1 MSESSH
7 ALLNSLSLDPQLA
20 LFAVAA
26 DAAGDGGELGEE
38 TLDEMAALVE
48 RGGLAD
54 LDPRRVWPVLARG
67 LMSTQPSRML
77 SALTACGALAR
88 LLPELA
94 ALFGRYQTGFDGEPV
109 DIGLHQGRVVDAAA
123 ARNAPL
129 RVRLAALLCNLGKA
143 DSPPQHLPAHYRHI
157 DRCLP
162 RIVNVCA
169 RFGIAAELEDFAI
182 LVAMELERVHR
193 ATRMRAG
200 SLTAL
205 LERVDAFGEL
215 ARFEDLLTVCA
226 CDYFAYPGNTTPA
239 YPKAALLRQ
248 ALAACLAADQAN
260 DDDETPRHERRAMAV
275 AQALHSCR
283 DE

>member
-88 LLPELA
+88 SPLNASVHSQCAVFLRAQPND
-94 ALFGRYQTGFDGEPV
+94 FPGRIPPV
-109 DIGLHQGRVVDAAA
+109 TNTSITRPGN
-123 ARNAPL
+123 ARRFRATSMSI
-129 RVRLAALLCNLGKA
+129 RRQMSGSQQCVSGCAVRLAIA
-143 DSPPQHLPAHYRHI
+143 SSLPSS
-157 DRCLP
+157 CSS
-162 RIVNVCA
+162 
-169 RFGIAAELEDFAI
+169 FST
-182 LVAMELERVHR
+182 
-193 ATRMRAG
+193 AT
-200 SLTAL
+200 S
-205 LERVDAFGEL
+205 V
-215 ARFEDLLTVCA
+215 
-226 CDYFAYPGNTTPA
+226 
-239 YPKAALLRQ
+239 
-248 ALAACLAADQAN
+248 
-260 DDDETPRHERRAMAV
+260 
-275 AQALHSCR
+275 
-283 DE
+283 